1 MNSEQN
7 SDLILPQIRRD
18 APSWNV
24 DFSNKI
30 HAFTVWIYHPH
41 RMLYGGHRGSLE
53 SACELAA
60 ERETQATGSL
70 YIVDA
75 TLSPPVVIPFER
87 KRST

>member
-1 MNSEQN
+1 MDSEQN
-7 SDLILPQIRRD
+7 SDWILAQIERD

-24 DFSNKI
+24 DLSNKV

-41 RMLYGGHRGSLE
+41 RMLYCGNRESLE

-60 ERETQATGSL
+60 ERETQASSSL

-75 TLSPPVVIPFER
+75 TLSPAVVIPFER
-87 KRST
+87 KRSR